1 MTRLLED
8 FPSLLIALGLIGGD
22 VTLHLTGHSNA
33 AQPFDQ
39 AIPVLVAV
47 FIGGR
52 VALTSSRNGS
62 NRNPPAS

>member
-1 MTRLLED
+1 MSRLLED
-8 FPSLLIALGLIGGD
+8 VPSLLVALGLIGGD
-22 VTLHLTGHSNA
+22 VTLHLSGHSQA

-52 VALTSSRNGS
+52 IGLTATRNGGK
-62 NRNPPAS
+62 PPSQ

>member
-1 MTRLLED
+1 MIRLLED
-8 FPSLLIALGLIGGD
+8 FPSLLVALGLIGGD

-52 VALTSSRNGS
+52 IGLTATRNGS
-62 NRNPPAS
+62 NKPPQ